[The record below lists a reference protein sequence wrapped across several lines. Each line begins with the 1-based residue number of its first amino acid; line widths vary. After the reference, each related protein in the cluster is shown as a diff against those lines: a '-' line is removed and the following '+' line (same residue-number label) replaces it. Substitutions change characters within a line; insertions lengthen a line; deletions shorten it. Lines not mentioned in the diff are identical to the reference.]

1 MYDLETE
8 LPFPLVGTLRS
19 ISLSWSARRLGIRW
33 TLYAKFEK
41 YPLEITEQS
50 IHCESL
56 YSLRNILTSTS

>member
-41 YPLEITEQS
+41 YPLEI
-50 IHCESL
+50 
-56 YSLRNILTSTS
+56 